1 MGVAFA
7 IAGAVPWILDAA
19 GIGVYPG
26 ALHRSLMIQGFE
38 QSFVLGFLL
47 TALPGFLHAERCAAW
62 ELWLAVTLQIAF
74 GIAAFSG
81 ATEWAQIAYLSSLAL
96 LGSAAVRRIG
106 RSRARPPVEMVFVPF
121 GILCGI
127 AGAALTIAGRAG
139 WIAEPIPGFAGRL
152 LSLGMM
158 LSVVLGMG
166 GLLVPVFAGV
176 RDPLVIPGIAAP
188 QARAG
193 RRVLYGA
200 ILVALASAF
209 ALEAIGQ
216 ARLGMALRAAA
227 ASVMVLLVW
236 KVWKRSA
243 LSTPG
248 GWVLRTAGWL
258 TMSGLWLA
266 VAFPPLQV
274 AALHVTLI
282 GGFGLLTLG
291 VGSRVVIS
299 HGGHGL
305 PAERRLV
312 TPVVV
317 TLVVIAMV
325 LRASAE
331 IPGGPSEWP
340 GRIDAI
346 RGTAGMLAA
355 AAACWSL
362 AWLAWSAAA
371 LGLRGTHPRPEAEP
385 GPAPVETKSAR

>member
-216 ARLGMALRAAA
+216 ARLGMALRAAGGVRHGA
-227 ASVMVLLVW
+227 AGMEGVETIRALDAWGLGAAHRGMAHDVRTLARGRVSPSSSGGSSRHPDRRVRAPHPRRGEPCGDLPRRPRTSRRAQARDAGRRDARGDRDGSARERGNPGRPVRVARKDRCDPWYGRDARRGGRMLV
-236 KVWKRSA
+236 
-243 LSTPG
+243 
-248 GWVLRTAGWL
+248 
-258 TMSGLWLA
+258 
-266 VAFPPLQV
+266 
-274 AALHVTLI
+274 
-282 GGFGLLTLG
+282 
-291 VGSRVVIS
+291 SRVARV
-299 HGGHGL
+299 
-305 PAERRLV
+305 ERGRPW
-312 TPVVV
+312 TSWY
-317 TLVVIAMV
+317 
-325 LRASAE
+325 ASAARS
-331 IPGGPSEWP
+331 GAWP
-340 GRIDAI
+340 G
-346 RGTAGMLAA
+346 AG
-355 AAACWSL
+355 
-362 AWLAWSAAA
+362 
-371 LGLRGTHPRPEAEP
+371 
-385 GPAPVETKSAR
+385 